1 MPGKIEAS
9 GGGSDE
15 LELETCRK
23 SSEFIRQKT
32 FARGSLTPT
41 ERFGWPSGISAPQ
54 QMPLSGPKN
63 PVPSLAAGVLSFQP
77 EAWSRRSIWIVAI
90 NEDRPGRGWGPR
102 AISPC
107 DRGGPP
113 KGDTLPLCSE
123 GDGASCWGGALRTS
137 RSAAPAITRRWS
149 CAFFFFIYIK
159 KKKNFFYACRARLRA
174 RLYDDRLDVFVG
186 RAALRHDRVGADH
199 RRPRCRPV
207 HQLLRSYSFRAAA
220 HIVPRS
226 RTFDVVERRRISL
239 LLHPAVAL

>member
-1 MPGKIEAS
+1 M
-9 GGGSDE
+9 
-15 LELETCRK
+15 

-41 ERFGWPSGISAPQ
+41 ERSRLAERDISSPAD
-54 QMPLSGPKN
+54 PLSRPKIR
-63 PVPSLAAGVLSFQP
+63 SLP
-77 EAWSRRSIWIVAI
+77 W
-90 NEDRPGRGWGPR
+90 RPGSFLFNQRLGHGVQSGSSRLTRIVP
-102 AISPC
+102 
-107 DRGGPP
+107 G
-113 KGDTLPLCSE
+113 E
-123 GDGASCWGGALRTS
+123 DGAPWRFPHAIAGDSRKGTPS
-137 RSAAPAITRRWS
+137 RSAQRGMGLLVGAALQDQPQRGTCDYEEVVVRVRLIGH
-149 CAFFFFIYIK
+149 
-159 KKKNFFYACRARLRA
+159 RLRA

-186 RAALRHDRVGADH
+186 RAARHDRVGADH